1 MAPGVTRR
9 AAIRQRAAYVAFAG
23 LLLIVLLVLNA
34 IANPVA
40 FEPSQI
46 LITVGIAAPLVL
58 AAMAVTP
65 AVLVGGGGIDLSV
78 GPLMSVVGAI
88 VVVEVVGQ
96 LHVTTPLVVIP
107 VALGVGIASGVFT
120 GLLVAVLR
128 LQPMVAT
135 LGTYLAY
142 GGLALV
148 IAPQP
153 MGSVPSWLGAMAQD
167 GSIPTLVI
175 VIGAWWFFTRT
186 PLYDALMATGG
197 DDRAAYAAGVPV
209 TVVRLMA
216 YTMSGL
222 LAAIGGLSLAAL
234 LASADPNAGAEY
246 TLLGIAAV
254 ALGGVSLA
262 GGRGG
267 MFGAV
272 IGALDV
278 FLIQNIL
285 TYYNISSFVEQ
296 VFYGTVLVA
305 AVCVNRIVNVRMSP
319 AR

>member
-1 MAPGVTRR
+1 
-9 AAIRQRAAYVAFAG
+9 
-23 LLLIVLLVLNA
+23 
-34 IANPVA
+34 
-40 FEPSQI
+40 
-46 LITVGIAAPLVL
+46 
-58 AAMAVTP
+58 
-65 AVLVGGGGIDLSV
+65 
-78 GPLMSVVGAI
+78 
-88 VVVEVVGQ
+88 
-96 LHVTTPLVVIP
+96 
-107 VALGVGIASGVFT
+107 
-120 GLLVAVLR
+120 
-128 LQPMVAT
+128 
-135 LGTYLAY
+135 
-142 GGLALV
+142 
-148 IAPQP
+148 
-153 MGSVPSWLGAMAQD
+153 
-167 GSIPTLVI
+167 LVI